1 MDARIKS
8 GHDERVPS
16 LVPKKKLRLL
26 VPEQPQPLNA
36 LSLLLVAD
44 AVDRAGPVVGDE
56 HRTILGEN
64 DVGRPAEII
73 LVALKPARCENLL
86 LGILAIGI
94 DDHAFDP
101 RALIF
106 VPVPG
111 SVFGDE
117 GSGAWIGKRA
127 LGVVAA
133 AADGREPPTAL
144 TGSILTAAEVGT
156 PDDLIPWAIAAG
168 TTTIATL
175 APVVIAT
182 AAAGDARA
190 NAIVSLAAEEL
201 VVHVR
206 ALALRL
212 FGDERATIPVALSGG
227 LLKKGSLLRKRLEQR
242 IRSAVPGAQLRTAE
256 IIPARGAVRLAI
268 RRIRLPSA
276 P

>member
-1 MDARIKS
+1 M
-8 GHDERVPS
+8 
-16 LVPKKKLRLL
+16 LL
-26 VPEQPQPLNA
+26 
-36 LSLLLVAD
+36 
-44 AVDRAGPVVGDE
+44 
-56 HRTILGEN
+56 I
-64 DVGRPAEII
+64 
-73 LVALKPARCENLL
+73 
-86 LGILAIGI
+86 
-94 DDHAFDP
+94 
-101 RALIF
+101 
-106 VPVPG
+106 
-111 SVFGDE
+111 
-117 GSGAWIGKRA
+117 
-127 LGVVAA
+127 VAA

-206 ALALRL
+206 TLALRL

-256 IIPARGAVRLAI
+256 IIPARGAVRAAI
-268 RRIRLPSA
+268 HALQAGSRRNP
-276 P
+276 